1 MYPLVPRSRAPV
13 GQARDLSILKRMT
26 TGTTKDGVGERR
38 QITFWA
44 IEDEIPA
51 KKKKLVM

>member
-1 MYPLVPRSRAPV
+1 MYPLVPRSGAPV
-13 GQARDLSILKRMT
+13 GQARDISIPKRMT

-38 QITFWA
+38 HITFWA

-51 KKKKLVM
+51 QI